1 MSNASLVETA
11 PRGNLSAE
19 ERKVIVAS
27 SLGTIFEWYDFVLFG
42 SLASVIAAQFFS
54 KADPTTGFIFALL
67 AFSAGFIIRPLG
79 AVVFGRIGDIV
90 GRKYTFLVTIVLM
103 GLATFAVGL
112 LPTYDQIGIIAPCI
126 LIGLRMLQGLAVG
139 GEYGGAVVYV
149 AEHGTRNRRGFFTS
163 WIQTTGTIG
172 FMLSLAVVLVTRLS
186 VGEANFLAWGW
197 RIPFLLSIVLLAIS
211 VWIRLSFEESPVFAK
226 MKAEG
231 RVSKAPLSEAFGR
244 WPNLKLVIVSLFGL
258 IAGFGVVWYT
268 TQFYSLLFLIQT
280 LKVDAITANILV
292 MMALAL
298 ATPFF
303 VVFGALSDRIGRKW
317 IVLSGIF
324 LAAVSLNPAYKALT
338 HFANPALERALASS
352 PVVLVADP
360 KECSFQFNLTGTS
373 RYTTSCDIAKQR
385 LAQLS
390 VSYTSENAPAGTPA
404 TIKVGE
410 RNVTVAELPAAVQA
424 AGYPLRADPSQV
436 NHVMIV
442 VVLFMLVLFLTM
454 AYGPVAAMLVE
465 LFPARVRYTSMS
477 LPYHLGTGWF
487 GGLTPT
493 LGFAMVAATGDI
505 YSGLWFPI
513 AVCAVTFV
521 IGAIFI
527 PETKDIDKTA
537 DGRYPSLDLSAQ
549 QWRISQRDDE

>member
-1 MSNASLVETA
+1 MSDAAIATSTL
-11 PRGNLSAE
+11 RGHLSAE

-42 SLASVIAAQFFS
+42 SLAGVIAAQFFS

-79 AVVFGRIGDIV
+79 AVVFGRIGDVV
-90 GRKYTFLVTIVLM
+90 GRKYTFLVTIVIM
-103 GLATFAVGL
+103 GVATFAVGL
-112 LPTYDQIGIIAPCI
+112 LPTYDQIGIVAPCI
-126 LIGLRMLQGLAVG
+126 LIALRMLQGLAVG

-172 FMLSLAVVLVTRLS
+172 FMLSLIVVLLTRLT

-197 RIPFLLSIVLLAIS
+197 RIPFLLSIILLGIS
-211 VWIRLSFEESPVFAK
+211 VWIRMSLEESPVFAK

-231 RVSKAPLSEAFGR
+231 RVSKAPLSEAFGH

-268 TQFYSLLFLIQT
+268 SQFYSLLFLIQT
-280 LKVDAITANILV
+280 LKVDAITANV
-292 MMALAL
+292 MVIIALAL

-303 VVFGALSDRIGRKW
+303 IVFGSLSDRFGRKW
-317 IVLSGIF
+317 IVLGGIL
-324 LAAVSLNPAYKALT
+324 LAAVSFNPTYKALT
-338 HFANPALERALASS
+338 HYANPALERALAAS

-373 RYTTSCDIAKQR
+373 RFTTSCDIAKQR

-390 VSYTSENAPAGTPA
+390 VSYTSETGAPGTPA
-404 TIKVGE
+404 TIKLGT
-410 RNVTVAELPAAVQA
+410 RTVTLAELPAGVQA
-424 AGYPLRADPSQV
+424 AGYPARANPAEV
-436 NHVMIV
+436 NHVMV
-442 VVLFMLVLFLTM
+442 VLILFMLVLFLTM

-465 LFPARVRYTSMS
+465 LFPTRVRYTSMS

-513 AVCAVTFV
+513 VVCAVTVV
-521 IGAIFI
+521 IGALFI
-527 PETKDIDKTA
+527 PETRDLDIN
-537 DGRYPSLDLSAQ
+537 R
-549 QWRISQRDDE
+549 